1 MDDTV
6 DVDDWSGD
14 VAEAAAAEGAGAP
27 AEQRSGEAPIKVV
40 LVVAAVL
47 VRSQEDGK
55 RRVLVARRP
64 WGKFLE
70 GLSELPGGKVEPGES
85 PEQALRRELAEEL
98 GIRWCART
106 WVKTRRRRLI

>member
-14 VAEAAAAEGAGAP
+14 VAEAAAAQGAGAP
-27 AEQRSGEAPIKVV
+27 ADQRSGEAPINVV

-47 VRSQEDGK
+47 VRSEEDGK

-64 WGKFLE
+64 RGKFLE
-70 GLSELPGGKVEPGES
+70 GLWELRGRVGGGGDCPRKG
-85 PEQALRRELAEEL
+85 
-98 GIRWCART
+98 
-106 WVKTRRRRLI
+106 